1 MAQFDVYTNPM
12 ADQRV
17 RIPYWLDLQSDH
29 ISQLNTRV
37 IIPLRSL
44 KNMGPHIEGLQPI
57 VTVGKLSLC
66 ADVPSLASFP
76 SRLLKAPVARIE
88 AQRHEL
94 VAALDYLISGF

>member
-12 ADQRV
+12 VDQRA

-29 ISQLNTRV
+29 ISQLHTRV
-37 IIPLRSL
+37 IIPLRAP
-44 KNMGPHIEGLQPI
+44 KIMGPHIEGLQPL
-57 VTVGKLSLC
+57 VKVGKQALY

-76 SRLLKAPVARIE
+76 SRLLKNPVAHIE
-88 AQRHEL
+88 AERHEL

>member
-1 MAQFDVYTNPM
+1 MAQFDVYDNPM

-29 ISQLNTRV
+29 IAQLQTRV
-37 IIPLRSL
+37 IIPLRTAVTA
-44 KNMGPHIEGLQPI
+44 GTRIEGLQPL
-57 VTVGKLSLC
+57 VNVGKQSLC

-76 SRLLKAPVARIE
+76 SRLLRDPVARID
-88 AQRHEL
+88 ANRHEL